1 LIKINNKFNKEK
13 KVMSGQPNLCV
24 DIFSAM
30 GRLLANFNGNQASA
44 DSEYFSHDQGFVQS
58 ENISAEGTEPVNFE
72 DQVNQHV
79 QWLVIGAMVLF
90 LIYQQLSSALPGVA
104 VKNNRMGPLNNNNG
118 GNPPGGVL

>member
-1 LIKINNKFNKEK
+1 
-13 KVMSGQPNLCV
+13 MSGQPNLCV

-90 LIYQQLSSALPGVA
+90 LI
-104 VKNNRMGPLNNNNG
+104 
-118 GNPPGGVL
+118 